1 LSVLLCLE
9 GVRKSFGATIA
20 LDEVDLE
27 VRDGEFVT
35 LLGPSGCGKTTLLR
49 SVAGFERPSSGRV
62 LLAGEDITRTPAH
75 KRPVNT
81 VFQRYLM
88 FPHLTVFENVAFG
101 LRVARCPK
109 REVPERVREALALVR
124 LDGYQDRRAD
134 QLSGGQSQRIS
145 LARALVN
152 RPKLLLLDEPL
163 SALDLKVRLDMQA
176 ELRRI
181 HRELGATF
189 LYVTHDQQE
198 AMSLSDRVIVMR
210 AGRIEQ
216 SAPPEEVY
224 HRPQTRFVAEFV
236 GNANLLPVDAVSADG
251 SSTLVRLRGGDHEV
265 RVERRL
271 AGNAAWLVLRPE
283 TLVLGGDGEASL
295 DGVVRDVAFLGSMIT
310 YVVDIHGIG
319 VRVQEAGRD
328 VRPRHAVGDAV
339 TVTYD
344 PSRCAVLEDQVE
356 PQPAPAA
363 A

>member
-1 LSVLLCLE
+1 VSVLLRLE
-9 GVRKSFGATIA
+9 ALRKTFGATVA
-20 LDEVDLE
+20 LGGVDLE

-62 LLAGEDITRTPAH
+62 ILAGQDITNMPSH

-101 LRVARCPK
+101 LRVAGTPK
-109 REVPERVREALALVR
+109 REIGERVREALALVR
-124 LDGYQDRRAD
+124 LEGYEDRRAD

-152 RPKLLLLDEPL
+152 RPQLLLLDEPL
-163 SALDLKVRLDMQA
+163 SALDLKVRLDMQG

-181 HRELGATF
+181 HRELGTTF

-210 AGRIEQ
+210 AGHIEQ
-216 SAPPEEVY
+216 AASPEEVY
-224 HRPQTRFVAEFV
+224 HRPLTKFVAEFV
-236 GNANLLPVDAVSADG
+236 GDANLLPVDVVSVNG
-251 SSTLVRLRGGDHEV
+251 TSSLVRLRGGAHEV
-265 RVERRL
+265 RVEHRL
-271 AGNAAWLVLRPE
+271 SGDAGWLVLRPE
-283 TLVLGGDGEASL
+283 TVMLGGDGDASI
-295 DGVVRDVAFLGSMIT
+295 DGTVRDVAFLGSMIT
-310 YVVDIHGIG
+310 YVIDVSGLSM
-319 VRVQEAGRD
+319 RVQEAGRD
-328 VRPRHAVGDAV
+328 VRPRYEVGDAV

-344 PSRCAVLEDQVE
+344 PARCAILQDSDE
-356 PQPAPAA
+356 PAAAPAA
-363 A
+363 V

>member
-1 LSVLLCLE
+1 LSVLLRLE
-9 GVRKSFGATIA
+9 ALRKTFGATVA
-20 LDEVDLE
+20 LGGVDLE

-62 LLAGEDITRTPAH
+62 ILAGQDITNMPSH

-101 LRVARCPK
+101 LRVAGTPK
-109 REVPERVREALALVR
+109 REIGERVREALALVR
-124 LDGYQDRRAD
+124 LEGYEDRRAD

-152 RPKLLLLDEPL
+152 RPQLLLLDEPL
-163 SALDLKVRLDMQA
+163 SALDLKVRLDMQG

-181 HRELGATF
+181 HRELGTTF

-210 AGRIEQ
+210 AGHIEQ
-216 SAPPEEVY
+216 AASPEEVY
-224 HRPQTRFVAEFV
+224 HRPLTKFVAEFV
-236 GNANLLPVDAVSADG
+236 GDANLLPVDVVSVNG
-251 SSTLVRLRGGDHEV
+251 TSSLVRLRGGAHEV
-265 RVERRL
+265 RVEHRL
-271 AGNAAWLVLRPE
+271 SGDAGWLVLRPE
-283 TLVLGGDGEASL
+283 TVMLGGDGDASI
-295 DGVVRDVAFLGSMIT
+295 DGTVRDVAFLGSMIT
-310 YVVDIHGIG
+310 YVIDVSGLSM
-319 VRVQEAGRD
+319 RVQEAGRD
-328 VRPRHAVGDAV
+328 VRPRYEVGDAV

-344 PSRCAVLEDQVE
+344 PARCAILQDSDE
-356 PQPAPAA
+356 PAAAPAA
-363 A
+363 V

>member
-9 GVRKSFGATIA
+9 GVRKSFGDTVA
-20 LDEVDLE
+20 LDRVDLE

-49 SVAGFERPSSGRV
+49 SVAGFVQPSAGRV
-62 LLAGEDITRTPAH
+62 LLAGQDITRLPAH

-88 FPHLTVFENVAFG
+88 FPHLSVFENVAFG
-101 LRVARCPK
+101 LRVARTSK
-109 REVPERVREALALVR
+109 REVTERVREALALVR
-124 LDGYQDRRAD
+124 LDGYEDRRAD

-181 HRELGATF
+181 HRELGTTF

-198 AMSLSDRVIVMR
+198 AMSMSDRVIVMR
-210 AGRIEQ
+210 AGNIEQ
-216 SAPPEEVY
+216 GGPPEEVY
-224 HRPQTRFVAEFV
+224 HRPLTRFVAEFV
-236 GNANLLPVDAVSADG
+236 GDANLLPVDVVSSDG
-251 SSTLVRLRGGDHEV
+251 SSTLVQLRGGEHQV

-271 AGNAAWLVLRPE
+271 SQASGWLVLRPE
-283 TLVLGGDGEASL
+283 TLGLGGDGAAAL
-295 DGVVRDVAFLGSMIT
+295 DGSVRDVAFLGSTIT
-310 YVVDIHGIG
+310 YLVDVHGMSL
-319 VRVQEAGRD
+319 RVQEAGGD
-328 VRPRHAVGDAV
+328 VRPRYSVGDAV

-344 PSRCAVLEDQVE
+344 PNRCAVLEDE
-356 PQPAPAA
+356 PEALLEPAA